1 MGDFLNVHEQFNW
14 YGSCRKGTL
23 YVYLSVVKYL
33 LEKCCDFSFSLNGHF
48 HFQCLFSSCFIAF
61 LWSEDLWHFLMVCD
75 VGHIVLVIL
84 KYPRIPTWLVFS
96 PVGSMKSYNVCWV
109 NKASLC
115 VLFDCSYWCFFLII
129 SNMGFSLF
137 ISYYI

>member
-1 MGDFLNVHEQFNW
+1 MSNLTDMEAAERGPCMFIFL
-14 YGSCRKGTL
+14 
-23 YVYLSVVKYL
+23 LSNIRL

-48 HFQCLFSSCFIAF
+48 HFRCLFSSCFIAF
-61 LWSEDLWHFLMVCD
+61 LWSKDLWHFLTVCD

-96 PVGSMKSYNVCWV
+96 PVGSMKSYKVCWV

-115 VLFDCSYWCFFLII
+115 VLFDCSYWRFFLIT
-129 SNMGFSLF
+129 SNMGSSLF